1 MFHVPALRLSPR
13 RRWQRAPQE
22 GWHRLCSC
30 FLGSCCAGSHG
41 GAALAPSSHPRRAPQ
56 QRWEGSTPVLFIA
69 ELRSPT
75 AGAEAAASPCLVPAV
90 TWGHPLCLRW
100 GMGCSEGGGVGY
112 GVAVALSRAPPRVQ
126 VAGGVPVGMNPSSW
140 LSHSWVGPVA
150 PYSSQVISMCFGVDL
165 LLPGHSDAFGP
176 WVQTLSERIKWSFS
190 LFLFP
195 NVLPSRRG
203 EMQLPFPLT

>member
-1 MFHVPALRLSPR
+1 MRGRPCNAALGLGVLDEANPGCCGCCLHHTVLVFHIVMVSMFHVPALRLSPR

-41 GAALAPSSHPRRAPQ
+41 GAALAPPSHPRRAPQ

-126 VAGGVPVGMNPSSW
+126 VARGVPVGMNPSSW

-150 PYSSQVISMCFGVDL
+150 PYSS
-165 LLPGHSDAFGP
+165 
-176 WVQTLSERIKWSFS
+176 
-190 LFLFP
+190 
-195 NVLPSRRG
+195 
-203 EMQLPFPLT
+203 